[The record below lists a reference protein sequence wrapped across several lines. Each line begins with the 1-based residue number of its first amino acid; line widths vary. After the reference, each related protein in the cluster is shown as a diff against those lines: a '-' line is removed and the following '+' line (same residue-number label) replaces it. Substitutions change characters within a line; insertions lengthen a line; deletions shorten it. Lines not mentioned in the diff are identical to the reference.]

1 MSSEPIV
8 HPSAK
13 RTKPKRRKAAE
24 APGMEPEPTDSKQ
37 ADSKN
42 AGPIESIRLALE
54 LMKPQLAVALPP
66 HLSADR
72 LVRVVVAALQAN
84 PALLDCER
92 ASLYR
97 AAMTCAHLGL
107 DPDGVLGQAWL
118 VPSRGK
124 VQLVPGY
131 RGFIT
136 LARNSGLITSI
147 NAQAVHLNDHFD
159 YAYGLNERLEH
170 VPAPGARGEIT
181 HFYAYVKFKGGGHHF
196 DVLSRDEVDA
206 IRDRS
211 EGYQAFRAG
220 KAEDSAWVTGYAE
233 MGKKTVIRRI
243 AKYLP
248 LSVQKAAALADLHDA
263 GKHAGLDDFGEL
275 VVDLPD
281 AEIRPATEPMT
292 PRSRLDA
299 FAAGLLETLET
310 PAPVA
315 PRPVARH
322 TAFVE
327 PSAAPEG
334 MPTPDEEGIELSEEE
349 LFALLPPIHIIRI
362 LDAMAERDLPEEV
375 LAEIVGRPL
384 DEITEADTEQI
395 LRAIASWV
403 PDGDGDLPL

>member
-13 RTKPKRRKAAE
+13 RTASKPKRRKAAE
-24 APGMEPEPTDSKQ
+24 APGMESEPTDSKKE
-37 ADSKN
+37 DSKK
-42 AGPIESIRLALE
+42 AGPIESIRRALE

-66 HLSADR
+66 HLSADH
-72 LVRVVVAALQAN
+72 LVRAVVIVLEGN

-97 AAMTCAHLGL
+97 AVMTCAQLGL
-107 DPDGVLGQAWL
+107 EPDGVLGQAWL

-131 RGFIT
+131 RGFIA

-147 NAQAVHLNDHFD
+147 NAQAVHRNDHFD

-170 VPAPGARGEIT
+170 VPAAGPRGEIT
-181 HFYAYVKFKGGGHHF
+181 HFYGYVKFKDGGHHF

-206 IRDRS
+206 IRDRN
-211 EGYQAFRAG
+211 EGYQTFRAG

-248 LSVQKAAALADLHDA
+248 LSVQKAAALADFHDA
-263 GKHAGLDDFGEL
+263 GKHAGLDDLGEL
-275 VVDLPD
+275 VVDIPD
-281 AEIRPATEPMT
+281 VEIRPATEPIT

-299 FAAGLLETLET
+299 FAAGELET
-310 PAPVA
+310 PMTPA
-315 PRPVARH
+315 PRPVARY
-322 TAFVE
+322 TAPSE
-327 PSAAPEG
+327 PPAAPEG
-334 MPTPDEEGIELSEEE
+334 IPNPDEEGIELSEEE

-362 LDAMAERDLPEEV
+362 LDAVAERDLPEEV

-384 DEITEADTEQI
+384 DEITEADTGEI

-403 PDGDGDLPL
+403 PGGDGDLAL

>member
-1 MSSEPIV
+1 MSSDPIV

-13 RTKPKRRKAAE
+13 RKRRKAAKTPGAE
-24 APGMEPEPTDSKQ
+24 AKKSASKKAQ
-37 ADSKN
+37 
-42 AGPIESIRLALE
+42 PIDAVRRALE

-72 LVRVVVAALQAN
+72 LVRVVVTVLQAN

-97 AAMTCAHLGL
+97 SVMTCAQLGL
-107 DPDGVLGQAWL
+107 EPDGVLGQAWL

-131 RGFIT
+131 RGFIA
-136 LARNSGLITSI
+136 LARNSGLIVSI
-147 NAQAVHLNDHFD
+147 NAQAVHRNDHFE

-170 VPAPGARGEIT
+170 VPAGGPRGEIT
-181 HFYAYVKFKGGGHHF
+181 HFYAYVKFQDGGHHF

-211 EGYQAFRAG
+211 EGYQAYRAG

-263 GKHAGLDDFGEL
+263 GKHAGLDDLGEL
-275 VVDLPD
+275 VVDVPD
-281 AEIRPATEPMT
+281 VDFRPATEPAT
-292 PRSRLDA
+292 TRSRLDA
-299 FAAGLLETLET
+299 FAAGFLDTPET
-310 PAPVA
+310 PAARPPA
-315 PRPVARH
+315 PP
-322 TAFVE
+322 E
-327 PSAAPEG
+327 PEG
-334 MPTPDEEGIELSEEE
+334 LSNPDEEGIELSEEE
-349 LFALLPPIHIIRI
+349 LFALLPPVHIIRI
-362 LDAMAERDLPEEV
+362 LDAVAERNLPEEV

-384 DEITEADTEQI
+384 DEITEADTDEI

-403 PDGDGDLPL
+403 PDGEGELPL

>member
-13 RTKPKRRKAAE
+13 RTKPKRRKGTKAS
-24 APGMEPEPTDSKQ
+24 GMESEPTGSNK
-37 ADSKN
+37 ADSKE
-42 AGPIESIRLALE
+42 ATPIESIRRALE

-72 LVRVVVAALQAN
+72 LVRVVVAVLQAS

-97 AAMTCAHLGL
+97 AVMTCAHLGL
-107 DPDGVLGQAWL
+107 EPDGVLGQAWL

-131 RGFIT
+131 RGFIA
-136 LARNSGLITSI
+136 LARNSGLIVSI

-181 HFYAYVKFKGGGHHF
+181 HFYAYVKFKDGGHYF

-211 EGYQAFRAG
+211 EGYQAFRSG
-220 KAEDSAWVTGYAE
+220 KAEDSAWVAGYAE

-263 GKHAGLDDFGEL
+263 GKHAALDDLGEL
-275 VVDLPD
+275 IVDIPD
-281 AEIRPATEPMT
+281 VEIRPAAEPAT
-292 PRSRLDA
+292 HRSRLDA
-299 FAAGLLETLET
+299 FAADLLETPEP
-310 PAPVA
+310 PA
-315 PRPVARH
+315 PVARH
-322 TAFVE
+322 TA
-327 PSAAPEG
+327 PSEPEG
-334 MPTPDEEGIELSEEE
+334 MPNPDEEGIELSEEE

-362 LDAMAERDLPEEV
+362 LDAVAERGLPEEV

-384 DEITEADTEQI
+384 DEITEADTDEI

-403 PDGDGDLPL
+403 PGGDGDLPL

>member
-1 MSSEPIV
+1 MSSDPIV
-8 HPSAK
+8 HPAAK
-13 RTKPKRRKAAE
+13 RKRRKAAK
-24 APGMEPEPTDSKQ
+24 APGTESKRAASKKTQPIDSV
-37 ADSKN
+37 
-42 AGPIESIRLALE
+42 RRALE

-72 LVRVVVAALQAN
+72 LVRVVVTVLEAN

-97 AAMTCAHLGL
+97 SVMTCAQLGL
-107 DPDGVLGQAWL
+107 EPDGVLGQAWL

-131 RGFIT
+131 RGFIA
-136 LARNSGLITSI
+136 LARNSGLIVSI
-147 NAQAVHLNDHFD
+147 NAQAVHRNDHFE

-170 VPAPGARGEIT
+170 VPAAGPRGEIT
-181 HFYAYVKFKGGGHHF
+181 HFYAYVKFQDGGHHF

-211 EGYQAFRAG
+211 EGYQAYRAG

-263 GKHAGLDDFGEL
+263 GQHAGLDDLGEL
-275 VVDLPD
+275 VVDVPD
-281 AEIRPATEPMT
+281 VDFGPATEPAAT
-292 PRSRLDA
+292 RSRLDA
-299 FAAGLLETLET
+299 FAAGLLDT
-310 PAPVA
+310 PEAPAARPAA
-315 PRPVARH
+315 PA
-322 TAFVE
+322 E
-327 PSAAPEG
+327 PEG
-334 MPTPDEEGIELSEEE
+334 MPNPDEEGIELSEEE
-349 LFALLPPIHIIRI
+349 LFALLPPVHIIRI
-362 LDAMAERDLPEEV
+362 LDAVAERDLPEEV

-384 DEITEADTEQI
+384 DEITEADTDKI

-403 PDGDGDLPL
+403 PDGDGDLVL

>member
-1 MSSEPIV
+1 MSGEPIV
-8 HPSAK
+8 HPAAK
-13 RTKPKRRKAAE
+13 RTKPKRRKAAN
-24 APGMEPEPTDSKQ
+24 APRIDSKQ
-37 ADSKN
+37 IEA
-42 AGPIESIRLALE
+42 IESVRRALE

-72 LVRVVVAALQAN
+72 LVRSVVTVLQAN

-97 AAMTCAHLGL
+97 SVMTCAQLGL
-107 DPDGVLGQAWL
+107 EPDGVLGQAWL

-131 RGFIT
+131 RGFIA
-136 LARNSGLITSI
+136 LARNSGLILSI
-147 NAQAVHLNDHFD
+147 NAQAVHRNDHFD

-170 VPAPGARGEIT
+170 VPAAGARGEIT
-181 HFYAYVKFKGGGHHF
+181 HFYAYVKFQDGGHHF

-211 EGYQAFRAG
+211 EGYQVFRAG

-248 LSVQKAAALADLHDA
+248 LSVQQAAALADLHDA
-263 GKHAGLDDFGEL
+263 GKHAALDNLGEL
-275 VVDLPD
+275 VVDIPD
-281 AEIRPATEPMT
+281 VEIRPAAEPAT
-292 PRSRLDA
+292 HRSRLDA
-299 FAAGLLETLET
+299 FASGLLETPEAP
-310 PAPVA
+310 PA
-315 PRPVARH
+315 RPA
-322 TAFVE
+322 A
-327 PSAAPEG
+327 SAEPEG
-334 MPTPDEEGIELSEEE
+334 MPNPDEEGIELSEEE

-362 LDAMAERDLPEEV
+362 LDAVAERELPEDI

-384 DEITEADTEQI
+384 DEITEADTEEI

-403 PDGDGDLPL
+403 PGGEGDLPL

>member
-8 HPSAK
+8 HPSSK
-13 RTKPKRRKAAE
+13 RTKPKRRKAAK
-24 APGMEPEPTDSKQ
+24 APGMESEPTDSKEV
-37 ADSKN
+37 DSKR
-42 AGPIESIRLALE
+42 AEPIESIRRALE

-66 HLSADR
+66 HFSADR
-72 LVRVVVAALQAN
+72 LVRVVVAVLQAN

-97 AAMTCAHLGL
+97 SVMTCAHLGL
-107 DPDGVLGQAWL
+107 EPDGVLGQAWL

-131 RGFIT
+131 RGFIA

-181 HFYAYVKFKGGGHHF
+181 HFYAYVKFKDGGHHF

-211 EGYQAFRAG
+211 EGHQAYRAG
-220 KAEDSAWVTGYAE
+220 KGEDSAWVTGYAE

-243 AKYLP
+243 AKFLP

-263 GKHAGLDDFGEL
+263 GKHAALDDLGEL
-275 VVDLPD
+275 VVDIP
-281 AEIRPATEPMT
+281 AVEIRPAAEPAPT
-292 PRSRLDA
+292 RSRLDA
-299 FAAGLLETLET
+299 FAAGLLEMPEP

-315 PRPVARH
+315 RH
-322 TAFVE
+322 IAPAE
-327 PSAAPEG
+327 PEG
-334 MPTPDEEGIELSEEE
+334 IPNPAEEGIELSEEE
-349 LFALLPPIHIIRI
+349 LFALLPPIHILRI
-362 LDAMAERDLPEEV
+362 LDAVAERDLPEEV

-384 DEITEADTEQI
+384 DEITEADTDEI

-403 PDGDGDLPL
+403 SGGDGDLPL

>member
-1 MSSEPIV
+1 MSSDPIV

-13 RTKPKRRKAAE
+13 RKGRKATKG
-24 APGMEPEPTDSKQ
+24 PGTSTPKGEKKGSKKTQ
-37 ADSKN
+37 
-42 AGPIESIRLALE
+42 PIDSIRRALE
-54 LMKPQLAVALPP
+54 LMKPQLALALPP

-72 LVRVVVAALQAN
+72 LVRVVVTVLEAN

-97 AAMTCAHLGL
+97 SVMTCAQLGL
-107 DPDGVLGQAWL
+107 EPDGVLGQAWL

-131 RGFIT
+131 RGFIA
-136 LARNSGLITSI
+136 LARNSGLIVSI
-147 NAQAVHLNDHFD
+147 NAQAVHRNDHFE

-170 VPAPGARGEIT
+170 VPAAGPRGEIT
-181 HFYAYVKFKGGGHHF
+181 HFYAYVKFQDGGHHF

-211 EGYQAFRAG
+211 EGYQAYRSG
-220 KAEDSAWVTGYAE
+220 RAEDSAWVTGYAE

-263 GKHAGLDDFGEL
+263 GKHAGLDDLGEL
-275 VVDLPD
+275 VVDVPD
-281 AEIRPATEPMT
+281 VDFRPATEPAT
-292 PRSRLDA
+292 TRSRLDA
-299 FAAGLLETLET
+299 FAAGFLDTPEAPAARP
-310 PAPVA
+310 PAPA
-315 PRPVARH
+315 
-322 TAFVE
+322 E
-327 PSAAPEG
+327 SEG
-334 MPTPDEEGIELSEEE
+334 LSNPDEEGIELSEEE
-349 LFALLPPIHIIRI
+349 LFALLPPVHIIRI
-362 LDAMAERDLPEEV
+362 LDAVAERDLPEEV

-384 DEITEADTEQI
+384 DEITEADTDEI

-403 PDGDGDLPL
+403 PDGEGELPL

>member
-13 RTKPKRRKAAE
+13 RTKSKRSKAAK
-24 APGMEPEPTDSKQ
+24 APGMESK
-37 ADSKN
+37 KTK
-42 AGPIESIRLALE
+42 PIESIRRALE
-54 LMKPQLAVALPP
+54 LMKPQLASALPP

-72 LVRVVVAALQAN
+72 LVRVVVTVLQAN

-97 AAMTCAHLGL
+97 AVMTCAQLGL
-107 DPDGVLGQAWL
+107 EPDGVLGQAWL

-131 RGFIT
+131 HGFIA
-136 LARNSGLITSI
+136 LARDSGLITSI
-147 NAQAVHLNDHFD
+147 NAQAVHRNDHFD

-170 VPAPGARGEIT
+170 VPAAGARGEIT
-181 HFYAYVKFKGGGHHF
+181 HFYGYVKFKDGGHHF

-211 EGYQAFRAG
+211 EGYQAFRIG

-263 GKHAGLDDFGEL
+263 GKHAGLDDLGEI

-281 AEIRPATEPMT
+281 VEIRPATEPAT
-292 PRSRLDA
+292 TRSRLDA
-299 FAAGLLETLET
+299 FAAGEPMTQMT
-310 PAPVA
+310 PRTPRTPITPRTHAASPVGKL
-315 PRPVARH
+315 
-322 TAFVE
+322 TS
-327 PSAAPEG
+327 PSVPPAAPEG
-334 MPTPDEEGIELSEEE
+334 IPTLDAEGIELSEEE
-349 LFALLPPIHIIRI
+349 LFALLPPIHILRI
-362 LDAMAERDLPEEV
+362 LDAVAERDLPEEV

-384 DEITEADTEQI
+384 DEITAADEEEI
-395 LRAIASWV
+395 LRAIATWE
-403 PDGDGDLPL
+403 PEGGGDLAL

>member
-1 MSSEPIV
+1 MSSDPIV
-8 HPSAK
+8 HPAAK
-13 RTKPKRRKAAE
+13 RKRRKAAK
-24 APGMEPEPTDSKQ
+24 APGTESKRAASKK
-37 ADSKN
+37 ADSKK
-42 AGPIESIRLALE
+42 ARPIESVRRALE

-72 LVRVVVAALQAN
+72 LVRVVVIVLQAN

-97 AAMTCAHLGL
+97 SVMTCAQLGL
-107 DPDGVLGQAWL
+107 EPDGVLGQAWL

-131 RGFIT
+131 RGFIA
-136 LARNSGLITSI
+136 LARNSGLIVSI
-147 NAQAVHLNDHFD
+147 NAQAVHRNDHFE

-170 VPAPGARGEIT
+170 VPAAGPRGEIT
-181 HFYAYVKFKGGGHHF
+181 HFYAYVKFQDGGHHF

-211 EGYQAFRAG
+211 EGYQAYRAG

-263 GKHAGLDDFGEL
+263 GKHAGLDDLGEL
-275 VVDLPD
+275 VVDVPD
-281 AEIRPATEPMT
+281 VDFRPATEPAAT
-292 PRSRLDA
+292 RSRLDA
-299 FAAGLLETLET
+299 FAAGFLDTPET
-310 PAPVA
+310 PAARPAA
-315 PRPVARH
+315 PP
-322 TAFVE
+322 E
-327 PSAAPEG
+327 PEG
-334 MPTPDEEGIELSEEE
+334 MPNPDEEGIELSEEE
-349 LFALLPPIHIIRI
+349 LFALLPPVHIIRI
-362 LDAMAERDLPEEV
+362 LDAVAERNLPEDV

-403 PDGDGDLPL
+403 PDGDGELPL